1 MKAGIETGIS
11 YQQQREIISMAAL
24 AKTHGII
31 CGVSIEP
38 WRVKSKKRRRKQ
50 SVKAAYR
57 RNGGENIA
65 AKNSIMAASL
75 QKSWRKWRKLSAK
88 KRRKLVAK
96 RRSAWR
102 RRRKKAIWASTSV
115 AKNGEI

>member
-24 AKTHGII
+24 AKSMASSVAYQSSRGAL
-31 CGVSIEP
+31 
-38 WRVKSKKRRRKQ
+38 KSAKRRRKQ

-75 QKSWRKWRKLSAK
+75 QKSWRKWRKLW
-88 KRRKLVAK
+88 RK
-96 RRSAWR
+96 S
-102 RRRKKAIWASTSV
+102 
-115 AKNGEI
+115 GENS